1 MVPLIS
7 LNEVNFFYP
16 TTPDRMVLEG
26 INLQVKEGE
35 FVALVGANGSGKST
49 LLRLI
54 AGLLNPSQGE
64 VKIAGHNTQLAE
76 EQKTLHTTLGM
87 VFQYPED
94 QIVGTTVGGRYRLR
108 PGKPGLAT

>member
-64 VKIAGHNTQLAE
+64 VKIAGHN
-76 EQKTLHTTLGM
+76 
-87 VFQYPED
+87 
-94 QIVGTTVGGRYRLR
+94 
-108 PGKPGLAT
+108 